1 MDLGDG
7 SIKYILSG
15 DGAGTT
21 FTIDDSTGDIHA
33 IKRLDREVKA
43 QYLLRAQAWN
53 RQTDRPLEPE
63 SEFIVKIQ
71 DINDNEPKFLEGP
84 YQATIPEMS
93 SIGESREILVVR
105 DKVPIPH
112 SSPKVCT
119 CTLSRIDFKIVE
131 KSLKPMIRRIK
142 KKSMTGSVQV
152 HTLGAMS

>member
-33 IKRLDREVKA
+33 IKRLDREVQA

-93 SIGESREILVVR
+93 TIGESREIVVR
-105 DKVPIPH
+105 DKALIPH

-119 CTLSRIDFKIVE
+119 CTLSRINFKIVE
-131 KSLKPMIRRIK
+131 NSFKPMITPI
-142 KKSMTGSVQV
+142 
-152 HTLGAMS
+152 

>member
-43 QYLLRAQAWN
+43 QYLLKAQAWN

-71 DINDNEPKFLEGP
+71 DINDNEPRFQDGP

-93 SIGESREILVVR
+93 TIGESVEIVV
-105 DKVPIPH
+105 V
-112 SSPKVCT
+112 
-119 CTLSRIDFKIVE
+119 KI
-131 KSLKPMIRRIK
+131 LKWIL
-142 KKSMTGSVQV
+142 Q
-152 HTLGAMS
+152 

>member
-71 DINDNEPKFLEGP
+71 DINDNEPKFLDGP
-84 YQATIPEMS
+84 YQACIPEMS
-93 SIGESREILVVR
+93 TIGESVEIVVVG
-105 DKVPIPH
+105 DLEWI
-112 SSPKVCT
+112 
-119 CTLSRIDFKIVE
+119 L
-131 KSLKPMIRRIK
+131 
-142 KKSMTGSVQV
+142 Q
-152 HTLGAMS
+152 